1 MARKELGITDERE
14 LTDEDVTHLF
24 KVLRAET
31 VEMDQYMSGEVYMV
45 KQLKER
51 EAVAVSAALVL
62 YEDMI
67 NDLCELLSIPKTLIR
82 SSVLS
87 KGDRIVITALPES
100 YIDEA

>member
-1 MARKELGITDERE
+1 
-14 LTDEDVTHLF
+14 
-24 KVLRAET
+24 
-31 VEMDQYMSGEVYMV
+31 MV

-87 KGDRIVITALPES
+87 KGDRIVITALQES

>member
-1 MARKELGITDERE
+1 
-14 LTDEDVTHLF
+14 
-24 KVLRAET
+24 
-31 VEMDQYMSGEVYMV
+31 MV

-51 EAVAVSAALVL
+51 EAVAVNERSECSFSAALVL